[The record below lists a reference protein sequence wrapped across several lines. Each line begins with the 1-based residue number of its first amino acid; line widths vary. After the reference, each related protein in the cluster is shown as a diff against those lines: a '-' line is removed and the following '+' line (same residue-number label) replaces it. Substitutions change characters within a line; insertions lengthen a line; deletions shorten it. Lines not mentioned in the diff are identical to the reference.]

1 MRINDLIDPEFAA
14 SLNKKASSLF
24 SPDVDECSTNSH
36 SCDVNAVCS
45 NTVGSYACACT
56 AGFTGDGFTCT
67 GEPFEFN
74 FVCMICS
81 FLHWT
86 ATTAMQECF
95 VLFSLFTVKVWVW
108 QEFKLILV
116 LTVRSKQIEKRSQAA
131 SLYHRICGTMVI
143 VQTCDHFFRPNN
155 IHEKSYSILIGRERS
170 AVLLLHECRLKMVSD
185 WLKKK
190 RNHQEP
196 IRLELF

>member
-1 MRINDLIDPEFAA
+1 MRV

-24 SPDVDECSTNSH
+24 SPDIDECSTNSH

-81 FLHWT
+81 LLDWT
-86 ATTAMQECF
+86 ATTAMQESF
-95 VLFSLFTVKVWVW
+95 VLFSLFTVKVLVW

-116 LTVRSKQIEKRSQAA
+116 LTVCSKQIEKRSQAA
-131 SLYHRICGTMVI
+131 SLYHRIRGTMVI

-155 IHEKSYSILIGRERS
+155 IHKKNYSIPIGWERS
-170 AVLLLHECRLKMVSD
+170 AVLLLHECKFVRQVHITNGFWLDENKKETSKNQSD
-185 WLKKK
+185 
-190 RNHQEP
+190 
-196 IRLELF
+196 

>member
-67 GEPFEFN
+67 GEPFEYN
-74 FVCMICS
+74 FVCLICS
-81 FLHWT
+81 FL
-86 ATTAMQECF
+86 
-95 VLFSLFTVKVWVW
+95 
-108 QEFKLILV
+108 
-116 LTVRSKQIEKRSQAA
+116 
-131 SLYHRICGTMVI
+131 
-143 VQTCDHFFRPNN
+143 D
-155 IHEKSYSILIGRERS
+155 
-170 AVLLLHECRLKMVSD
+170 
-185 WLKKK
+185 
-190 RNHQEP
+190 
-196 IRLELF
+196 